1 MTGLK
6 VVVRICHENT
16 WLSDN
21 SSNGFREY
29 LIDGV
34 IYKDYDNGN
43 RNWGDGDIH
52 AKVLS
57 ILRNNNDSDFEELA
71 RLSILHGYG
80 LVDIDMNK
88 MTEIESVGYDYCF
101 VAEIKDETFFVFK
114 SQYIPK
120 DPKSISEVAIVKASS
135 SVFMIEQK
143 PETFLCSRRFRFM
156 VEKSAIIKTEFD
168 FKEQEN
174 KICYYSDFPSFEV
187 QKALSELPC
196 HAK

>member
-1 MTGLK
+1 MSDLK
-6 VVVRICHENT
+6 VVVRICHGNT

-29 LIDGV
+29 LIGDAV
-34 IYKDYDNGN
+34 YKDYDNGN
-43 RNWGDGDIH
+43 KNWDDKNPH
-52 AKVLS
+52 SEVLKVLRDNS
-57 ILRNNNDSDFEELA
+57 DSSFKELS
-71 RLSILHGYG
+71 RLAIIHGYG

-120 DPKSISEVAIVKASS
+120 DPKSIVAVVKANS
-135 SVFMIEQK
+135 SVFKIEQK
-143 PETFLCSRRFRFM
+143 PETFLCSKRFRFM
-156 VEKSAIIKTEFD
+156 IEKSAIIKTEFD

-174 KICYYSDFPSFEV
+174 KICYYADFPSFEEKKV
-187 QKALSELPC
+187 LFDLPC
-196 HAK
+196 YTK